1 MRILLYHWKAYSDF
15 YLEKKLRALGNEVKA
30 YADEDIV
37 RDDDKALPGVLEELG
52 KGYDMAVSYNYFP
65 IVAAGCNTCGIPYV
79 SWMQDAPLMSLYDS
93 SAGLATNYF
102 FCFDSEQYLGMKQ
115 RGIENVWYFPL
126 AVDSEALYYV
136 ATHGSKEEKEKYSA
150 DVSFVGSLYSEKNM
164 FGAMKQRFPEYVQGY
179 LDGVLRTQLLVP
191 SVRYSGMQI
200 ADNVKKLLQDT
211 VHFNRKAGQETSDR
225 ELFDN
230 LLDGQVTTLE
240 RAEMVALL
248 AELDS
253 FKLYTDS
260 DTSAYPGVQNMG
272 TVDYYTQMPKVFY
285 HSKININVSS
295 RTIRGGI
302 PLRVLDV
309 IACGGFCLT
318 NAQPDLYFYFE
329 EGKSIVTFQ
338 NQGDMRSKIAYYLEH
353 DKERQQ
359 IIEEGRK
366 VIREQFDFD
375 VLLPHL
381 LEKVGL

>member
-1 MRILLYHWKAYSDF
+1 MRILLYYWKAYNDF
-15 YLEKKLRALGNEVKA
+15 YLEKKLRALGNEVHIYTDA
-30 YADEDIV
+30 DIV
-37 RDDDKALPGVLEELG
+37 RDDDKALQRVLEELG

-65 IVAAGCNTCGIPYV
+65 IVAIGCNTHGIPYI
-79 SWMQDAPLMSLYDS
+79 SWMQDAPHLALQDA
-93 SAGLATNYF
+93 SAGLVTNYF

-115 RGIENVWYFPL
+115 RRIENVWYFPL
-126 AVDSEALYYV
+126 AVDSEVLYYV
-136 ATHGSKEEKEKYSA
+136 ATHGTKEEKEKYSA
-150 DVSFVGSLYSEKNM
+150 DVSFVGSLYEKNM
-164 FGAMKQRFPEYVQGY
+164 LGAMRQRFPEYVRGY
-179 LDGVLRTQLLVP
+179 LDGMMRVQLLVP
-191 SVRYSGMQI
+191 SVHYSEMQI
-200 ADNVKKLLQDT
+200 ADNVKKMLQDT
-211 VHFNRKAGQETSDR
+211 VHFNRKAGQEISDK

-230 LLDGQVTTLE
+230 LLDRHVTALE

-260 DTSAYPGVQNMG
+260 DTSAYPQVQNMG

-338 NQGDMRSKIAYYLEH
+338 NLSDMRRKIAYYLEH